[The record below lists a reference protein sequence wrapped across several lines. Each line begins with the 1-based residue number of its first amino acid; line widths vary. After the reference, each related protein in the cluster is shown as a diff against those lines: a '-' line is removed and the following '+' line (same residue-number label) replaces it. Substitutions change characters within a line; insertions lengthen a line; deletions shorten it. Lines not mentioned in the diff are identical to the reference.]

1 MREQNTS
8 RLKRFIYRFN
18 LSTKMVLGCT
28 LLIGILLGIGILTS
42 LNVVTRYTNTDD
54 FCISCHEM
62 RDNIFIDEYKN
73 SKHFTNHAGIKVSCS
88 SCHIP
93 QEFTP
98 KAVRKLR
105 SVKELWGHLTGVI
118 GTPEK
123 FTERRAEMAKTEQAR
138 IKASDSQEC
147 RNCHDVSTLTKRYVS
162 IFHTESLKQGQTC
175 IDCHKG
181 IAHRLRDDTT
191 AIPQIDAVIG
201 KTQ

>member
-1 MREQNTS
+1 MGEQKTS
-8 RLKRFIYRFN
+8 RLKGYIYR
-18 LSTKMVLGCT
+18 LSRSNKMALGGT
-28 LLIGILLGIGILTS
+28 LLMGILFGIGILTS
-42 LNVVTRYTNTDD
+42 LNVVTHYTSTDD

-62 RDNIFIDEYKN
+62 RDNIFIDEYKS
-73 SKHFTNHAGIKVSCS
+73 SKHFTNHAGIKVACS

-93 QEFTP
+93 KEFMP
-98 KAVRKLR
+98 KTVRKLR
-105 SVKELWGHLTGVI
+105 SAKELWGHITGVI

-138 IKASDSQEC
+138 MKASDSQEC

-162 IFHTESLKQGQTC
+162 IFHQESLKQGQTC

-191 AIPQIDAVIG
+191 TIRQKTGVIG
-201 KTQ
+201 KTP